1 MKKNPMH
8 LLLILF
14 GLMAFMSNTAN
25 AQTFTL
31 EECVGDNKLNNLAEV
46 TAAAEVDTDSTPNNF
61 SPGDAT
67 AEDDAAQR
75 CTEINALIDLRLD
88 KVVSRNVTLDGICTV
103 GNSSSDPRDDPANC
117 DGDDGKTNVIYCD
130 DQIEY
135 TLTLSNAGPSQATG
149 VAVEDVLPGKLAYVS
164 SAPVAS
170 SAPTI
175 TTPPTLGGTVTWTG
189 LTVDAGGSVSLTIV
203 ADVTCS

>member
-31 EECVGDNKLNNLAEV
+31 EECVGNNKLNNLAEV

-67 AEDDAAQR
+67 AEDDTAQR

-88 KVVSRNVTLDGICTV
+88 KVVSRNVTLDGICTD
-103 GNSSSDPRDDPANC
+103 GTSGDPRDTAAYC
-117 DGDDGKTNVIYCD
+117 DGPGDGKTTVIFCS

-135 TLTLSNAGPSQATG
+135 TLTLSNDGPSQATG
-149 VAVEDVLPGKLAYVS
+149 VAVEDDLPGQLAYVS
-164 SAPVAS
+164 SDPVAS
-170 SAPTI
+170 SAPT
-175 TTPPTLGGTVTWTG
+175 PPSLGGTVTWTG
-189 LTVDAGGSVSLTIV
+189 LTVNVGSPVSLKIV